1 MSIVAEESTRIRPLV
16 AWRAL
21 RALFRNGEDTKQVF
35 IIADA
40 LRGRTG
46 ARVFEQFRKSA
57 TGKTILAEK
66 RSLLSVLSDRARLAA
81 LPAGTLG
88 HCYHDF
94 MAEED
99 LTADGLV
106 EASRVVARTEVSD
119 DQQLFRERNRD
130 QHDLHHVST
139 GYGRDGLGEV
149 CVLAFG
155 YAQTRNRGI
164 GAIALF
170 GMIKLAR
177 ALPGQPVRAAVLQAY
192 RNGRAAARLCEQDW
206 EALLPETLETVRRR
220 LNIQKPTLYRQIVAA
235 MQSVAPA
242 ESKAPR
248 RAMAA
253 E

>member
-35 IIADA
+35 IIGEA
-40 LRGRTG
+40 LRGRSG
-46 ARVFEQFRKSA
+46 ARVFERFRKST

-66 RSLLSVLSDRARLAA
+66 RSLLSVLSDRVLLAA

-106 EASRVVARTEVSD
+106 EASRAVARTGISN

-164 GAIALF
+164 GAIAFF
-170 GMIKLAR
+170 GMIKIAR

-192 RNGRAAARLCEQDW
+192 RNGRAASPLYEQDW
-206 EALLPETLETVRRR
+206 EALLPEGLDEVRQR
-220 LNIQKPTLYRQIVAA
+220 LNIKEPTVYRQIVTA
-235 MQSVAPA
+235 MSRNTAVAP
-242 ESKAPR
+242 P

>member
-1 MSIVAEESTRIRPLV
+1 MSTIAQESTRIRPLV

-35 IIADA
+35 IIGDA
-40 LRGRTG
+40 LRGRSGLRAFQRFRATELGQAVLTG
-46 ARVFEQFRKSA
+46 ERD
-57 TGKTILAEK
+57 
-66 RSLLSVLSDRARLAA
+66 LLPVLCDRARLSV

-88 HCYHDF
+88 RLYHEF

-106 EASRVVARTEVSD
+106 DASKAGSRNVSSTEV
-119 DQQLFRERNRD
+119 QRFRDRMRD

-155 YAQTRNRGI
+155 YAQTGNRGI
-164 GAIALF
+164 GVIALM
-170 GMIKLAR
+170 GMLKIAR
-177 ALPGQPVRAAVLQAY
+177 ALRGQPVRAAVRQAY
-192 RNGRAAARLCEQDW
+192 RQGKAAAPLYQQDW
-206 EALLPETLETVRRR
+206 ESLLALPLEEVRQR
-220 LNIQKPTLYRQIVAA
+220 LGIKPPTLYRQIVASMRSA
-235 MQSVAPA
+235 AANQSQPT
-242 ESKAPR
+242 
-248 RAMAA
+248 AMAA